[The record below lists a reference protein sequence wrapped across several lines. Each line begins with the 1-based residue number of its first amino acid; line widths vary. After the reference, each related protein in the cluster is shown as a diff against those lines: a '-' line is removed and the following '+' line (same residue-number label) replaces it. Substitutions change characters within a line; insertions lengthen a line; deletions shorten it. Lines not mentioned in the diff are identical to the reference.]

1 MNKKGQALIEFIL
14 ILPIILLILVY
25 LIDIGNIFI
34 QKYNLNNSLET
45 ITELYQNNKLKEAHA
60 YAAKEEL
67 NFEETTSN
75 NLTTIK
81 LTKKI
86 KTNAP
91 GLSKILGK
99 NYKIETHKTI
109 YKDTQNEQ

>member
-14 ILPIILLILVY
+14 ILPIILIILVY
-25 LIDIGNIFI
+25 LIDIGNIFV

-45 ITELYQNNKLKEAHA
+45 ISELYQNKKLKEVHA
-60 YAAKEEL
+60 YVAKEEL
-67 NFEETTSN
+67 NFEETNANDLIT
-75 NLTTIK
+75 LK

-99 NYKIETHKTI
+99 NYKIETSKTI
-109 YKDTQNEQ
+109 YKENQNE